1 MSSKQ
6 PILAVPFSSIQL
18 EDAFFAP
25 RLRTLA
31 DVTLPVAIRH
41 CESTPRMDNF
51 INAAAK
57 LRGEPYRP
65 HEGIYFDD
73 SDVYKVLEG
82 IGYLLTVHPD
92 PALEAKADEWI
103 DAIAA
108 AQEPDGYLDTYF
120 TLNHPDQKWTDME
133 KHEDYCAGH
142 LFEAAVA
149 YWRATG
155 KRKVLDVAIRLADCI
170 YDALPAA
177 NRHWVVGHQEPELG
191 LVKLYHA
198 TGNAR
203 HLELARW
210 MIEERGHGH
219 GRGMIWDNPEWG
231 PRYCQ
236 DDLPVRE
243 LEKVTGH
250 AVRAMY
256 YYAGIADVAAE
267 TGDTS
272 LEAPLHRLWAHTV
285 NRNLYVTG
293 GIGPSRHNEG
303 FTTDYDLPNAEAYCE
318 TCASIGLLFWAHRM
332 HRMTGRATYAD
343 IIEQTL
349 FNNILA
355 GISLA
360 GDRFFY
366 VNPLSSDGSH
376 HRQAWFG
383 CACCPSNVARLLP
396 SLGGYLYTVGESAIH
411 VNLYVGNTADILLPG
426 KPESTD
432 LRVRIE
438 QKTDYPWEGK
448 ISLKVSPDKESTFRL
463 RLRIPEWCR
472 NWSLS
477 VNGRPSCAAVSNGYA
492 EVERLWQADDTVV
505 LELDMP
511 VEFIQAHPLVMA
523 DLGLVAVRRG
533 PVVYCAEAVDN
544 LAKPEM
550 IKDSDR
556 VDRKDHAEGSGHT
569 GGPDN
574 VAGLMSIR
582 VDTSAPVQI
591 IRMPDKL
598 GGIVEIRIPEQDGKP
613 AARLIPYYAWDNR
626 GAAEMRVWLEHD
638 AGGGE
643 SLYRT
648 TGRPLLV

>member
-1 MSSKQ
+1 
-6 PILAVPFSSIQL
+6 
-18 EDAFFAP
+18 
-25 RLRTLA
+25 
-31 DVTLPVAIRH
+31 
-41 CESTPRMDNF
+41 
-51 INAAAK
+51 
-57 LRGEPYRP
+57 
-65 HEGIYFDD
+65 
-73 SDVYKVLEG
+73 
-82 IGYLLTVHPD
+82 
-92 PALEAKADEWI
+92 
-103 DAIAA
+103 
-108 AQEPDGYLDTYF
+108 
-120 TLNHPDQKWTDME
+120 
-133 KHEDYCAGH
+133 
-142 LFEAAVA
+142 
-149 YWRATG
+149 
-155 KRKVLDVAIRLADCI
+155 
-170 YDALPAA
+170 
-177 NRHWVVGHQEPELG
+177 
-191 LVKLYHA
+191 
-198 TGNAR
+198 
-203 HLELARW
+203 
-210 MIEERGHGH
+210 
-219 GRGMIWDNPEWG
+219 
-231 PRYCQ
+231 
-236 DDLPVRE
+236 
-243 LEKVTGH
+243 
-250 AVRAMY
+250 
-256 YYAGIADVAAE
+256 
-267 TGDTS
+267 
-272 LEAPLHRLWAHTV
+272 
-285 NRNLYVTG
+285 
-293 GIGPSRHNEG
+293 
-303 FTTDYDLPNAEAYCE
+303 
-318 TCASIGLLFWAHRM
+318 
-332 HRMTGRATYAD
+332 
-343 IIEQTL
+343 
-349 FNNILA
+349 
-355 GISLA
+355 
-360 GDRFFY
+360 

-411 VNLYVGNTADILLPG
+411 VNLYVGNTADVLLPG